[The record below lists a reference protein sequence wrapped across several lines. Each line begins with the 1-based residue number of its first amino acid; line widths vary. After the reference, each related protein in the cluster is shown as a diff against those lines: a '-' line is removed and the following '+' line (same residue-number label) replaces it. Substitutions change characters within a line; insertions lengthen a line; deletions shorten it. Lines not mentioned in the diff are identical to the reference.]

1 MKAYQ
6 DHHKAYTISFIYT
19 FVPLLLLYL
28 IQFQFQSFYDPQN
41 HLSIHL
47 ILEMYSVFIS
57 FIIFVFGWKAFGHNP
72 PTTLLFVPFV
82 FLAVGYFDFM
92 HTLTYSGMPPL
103 FIESSINKTVWFWVV
118 ARATEAISLAIL
130 FFFDEKTVRNL
141 NRRLILLGTVIF
153 LALLTVLIY
162 TFGPQAPH
170 LVIEG
175 IGPTPL
181 KNLLEYVFNGLHLLS
196 FILVLRK
203 LKHVKTDSNVYL
215 LFAFVLLII
224 GGFQITLYQSVHD
237 LVNII
242 GHVYKAIA
250 YTFIYRAFFYSNLHL
265 TFIHKEKAEKNLAV
279 TQGILESFFTH
290 TPDSIALCDRNGNV
304 VKVNKGFEKLTKLRA
319 GQVLGTP
326 LSKTFPL
333 FEKELNVLVKQVL
346 DGNRIID
353 YEIGAEPPSSIRV
366 NFTIYPIYYDEYIQ
380 FAAIARDI
388 TEERLA
394 KEKLKKVEE
403 ELKEMIQEHQG
414 VFAKFKKIDDYFT
427 ITLCHGELL
436 HDMGISEDIVGFS
449 LRPESCGHL
458 GTTIYSNLQKAWEG
472 NERTFEFERHTG
484 IYAVT
489 LKPILR
495 NFEVQEIIGSC
506 IDITK
511 LKKTEDLLRKSEKLA
526 VVGEMAAGIAHEIR
540 NPLTTLKGF
549 TQILGKDAQEREKQ
563 FVDLMLSEL
572 SRIELITND
581 FMILAK
587 PQAIKYQEHDLR
599 KIVHHVLAI
608 IEPQAILNNIEI
620 ISRNTSEEEI
630 LIICDENQLKQVFIN
645 LIKNALESMPSGG
658 QLNVSVELA
667 QNGYVTINIKDT
679 GCGIPEHM
687 ISRLGEP
694 FYTLKEKGTGLGLMV
709 SFRIIEAHK
718 GKIQFNSKEN
728 AGTTVEIKLPLNI
741 T

>member
-1 MKAYQ
+1 MS
-6 DHHKAYTISFIYT
+6 IFNL
-19 FVPLLLLYL
+19 PLLNVKK
-28 IQFQFQSFYDPQN
+28 QSQN
-41 HLSIHL
+41 
-47 ILEMYSVFIS
+47 
-57 FIIFVFGWKAFGHNP
+57 G
-72 PTTLLFVPFV
+72 
-82 FLAVGYFDFM
+82 
-92 HTLTYSGMPPL
+92 
-103 FIESSINKTVWFWVV
+103 
-118 ARATEAISLAIL
+118 
-130 FFFDEKTVRNL
+130 
-141 NRRLILLGTVIF
+141 
-153 LALLTVLIY
+153 
-162 TFGPQAPH
+162 
-170 LVIEG
+170 
-175 IGPTPL
+175 
-181 KNLLEYVFNGLHLLS
+181 
-196 FILVLRK
+196 
-203 LKHVKTDSNVYL
+203 
-215 LFAFVLLII
+215 
-224 GGFQITLYQSVHD
+224 
-237 LVNII
+237 
-242 GHVYKAIA
+242 
-250 YTFIYRAFFYSNLHL
+250 
-265 TFIHKEKAEKNLAV
+265 
-279 TQGILESFFTH
+279 
-290 TPDSIALCDRNGNV
+290 
-304 VKVNKGFEKLTKLRA
+304 
-319 GQVLGTP
+319 
-326 LSKTFPL
+326 
-333 FEKELNVLVKQVL
+333 
-346 DGNRIID
+346 
-353 YEIGAEPPSSIRV
+353 
-366 NFTIYPIYYDEYIQ
+366 
-380 FAAIARDI
+380 
-388 TEERLA
+388 
-394 KEKLKKVEE
+394 
-403 ELKEMIQEHQG
+403 
-414 VFAKFKKIDDYFT
+414 KKIDDYFT

-436 HDMGISEDIVGFS
+436 HDMGISDDIVGFT
-449 LRPESCGHL
+449 LRPDSCGQL

-620 ISRNTSEEEI
+620 ISRNTSEEAI

-718 GKIQFNSKEN
+718 GKIQFSSKEN